1 MQERDSIPGLIGRS
15 LGVLN
20 GNPIQYS
27 YLENSLERE
36 AFWAIDRGDAK
47 SWTEL
52 NMHTYTHMQLIMLLQ
67 NTPSKKFQNRK
78 DKYKYT
84 QSQLEI
90 SSFCL

>member
-1 MQERDSIPGLIGRS
+1 MQERDSIPGLTGRS
-15 LGVLN
+15 PGVVN

-27 YLENSLERE
+27 CLENSLERG

-47 SWTEL
+47 SWTQL
-52 NMHTYTHMQLIMLLQ
+52 NMHTHTHMQLIMLLQ
-67 NTPSKKFQNRK
+67 NTPSKKIQNRK

-90 SSFCL
+90 SPFCF